1 MEAIN
6 KKPEYES
13 PTIAIELQLFGMIL
27 LFSLLELSLYNL
39 VNILV
44 HYLWNTWLYV
54 HVCISVYI
62 CVYVYLFCINIETR
76 EVGGEREDLKW
87 LGSSHLV

>member
-27 LFSLLELSLYNL
+27 LFSLLELSLF
-39 VNILV
+39 II
-44 HYLWNTWLYV
+44 W
-54 HVCISVYI
+54 
-62 CVYVYLFCINIETR
+62 
-76 EVGGEREDLKW
+76 
-87 LGSSHLV
+87 